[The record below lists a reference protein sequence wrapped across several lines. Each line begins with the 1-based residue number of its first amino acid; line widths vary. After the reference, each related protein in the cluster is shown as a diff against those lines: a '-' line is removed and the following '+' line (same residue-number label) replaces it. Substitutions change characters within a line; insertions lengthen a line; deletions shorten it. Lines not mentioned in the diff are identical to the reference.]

1 MTKKHTLP
9 PLVYRG
15 AKHADWGEINFLDEE
30 GDWVT
35 LAKINCHL
43 KPGGGLYSNAE
54 RDEHRRN
61 GTDPVGGTARYIIR
75 AVNAHEALVEAVEGY
90 LNHNWVK
97 GRFSTAKLF
106 AALALAKR
114 DPE

>member
-1 MTKKHTLP
+1 MKELAYRATKE
-9 PLVYRG
+9 YS
-15 AKHADWGEINFLDEE
+15 DWGEINCHGAVEE
-30 GDWVT
+30 WAV
-35 LAKINCHL
+35 LCKINPWL
-43 KPGGGLYSNAE
+43 KPGGGLYTEGELA
-54 RDEHRRN
+54 EHRRN
-61 GTDPVGGTARYIIR
+61 KTDPVGETAQYIVR